1 MAVLRSRNAAVL
13 TKAEGTPGTYD
24 APNTTSDGVLV
35 ENPQIGF
42 NPQNQETNEVTGSL
56 DSFGPLIGGMQ
67 CSISFDFYLKG
78 KSSPGVAPEWGKI
91 MEACAW
97 DMVPLRNAIT
107 DTSIS
112 VSDANTIADSN
123 SGLAALTVGTHIF
136 VAGFANAA
144 NNGEFVV
151 TASAA
156 GSIDVT
162 KPDGSAAGLVAET
175 AGASV
180 TIAYGI
186 SAVAATAGSTIAATA
201 QSPWSDTAQ
210 AYRGMPAL
218 LSGNPVTPRFTQIF
232 DYTAGRVASLVD
244 LLGGALD
251 TSTKISI
258 PAHVLFKPNSNAIP
272 SNSIA
277 VYMDGVVYRFR
288 GCRGTVNFAMVAGQ
302 GWKASVQMTG
312 LFQAKADAAVVT
324 PAYDGTR
331 PGIWRNSIFSMD
343 RVAVGLGQMSLDSG
357 VQSVYPPNP
366 NDAEGFDPP
375 ELVSRNM
382 TGSIDPNA
390 VLVATRDTLT
400 DVRNGTTRLL
410 HARLKGGNAASA
422 GNRIAVA
429 VPSAL
434 FTGFQPTDRQG
445 IAAEQIPFYA
455 QGQDAGA
462 FIAVF

>member
-1 MAVLRSRNAAVL
+1 MSVLRSRNAAVL

-24 APNTTSDGVLV
+24 APNESSDGVLV
-35 ENPQIGF
+35 ENPQIST

-67 CSISFDFYLKG
+67 CSISFDVWIKG
-78 KSSPGVAPEWGKI
+78 KGVPGQAPEWGKL

-97 DMVPLRNAIT
+97 DMAALRTTIV

-123 SGLAALTVGTHIF
+123 SGLAALTVGTMIY
-136 VAGFANAA
+136 VSGFATAA
-144 NNGEFVV
+144 NNGEFIV

-162 KPDGSAAGLVAET
+162 KPDGSAAGLSAES
-175 AGASV
+175 AGVSI
-180 TIAYGI
+180 TIAYG
-186 SAVAATAGSTIAATA
+186 VAAVDATDGSTIAATA
-201 QSPWSDTAQ
+201 QSPWSNTAQ
-210 AYRGMPAL
+210 AYRGMPIIV
-218 LSGNPVTPRFTQIF
+218 SGNPATPRQSQII
-232 DYTAGRVASLVD
+232 DYTAGRAATLAD
-244 LLGGALD
+244 LFGSALD
-251 TSTKISI
+251 TNSKVSI
-258 PAHVLFKPNSNAIP
+258 PPHVLFKPNSSSIP

-288 GCRGTVNFAMVAGQ
+288 GCRGNVSFTFAAGQ
-302 GWKASVQMTG
+302 GWRASFAMTG
-312 LFQAKADAAVVT
+312 LFEAKADAAVPT
-324 PAYDGTR
+324 PSYDGTR
-331 PGIWRNSIFSMD
+331 PGIWRNSIFSVD

-357 VQSVYPPNP
+357 AQSVYPPNP

-375 ELVSRNM
+375 EIVSRRM
-382 TGSIDPNA
+382 TGQIDPNA
-390 VLVATRDTLT
+390 VLVATRDLLA
-400 DVRNGTTRLL
+400 DVRAGTTRLL
-410 HARLKGGNAASA
+410 HARLKGGNAATT
-422 GNRIAVA
+422 GNRIAVS

-445 IAAEQIPFYA
+445 IAAEQIPYYA

-462 FIAVF
+462 FIAVW